1 MYVWEQL
8 LTNYCL
14 DGLVYNLY
22 HELYITMHP
31 LHKPW
36 YILLY
41 SCKALTFFVKHPIS
55 LPCYCYVLI
64 TQHHPASL
72 AIPSNPGVQNLSF
85 GIDNRNS
92 FLPFYPFPFH
102 LWTNLI
108 YQSKILQW
116 YQTHWVVK
124 VLQPFPFLFFF
135 LLSILNI
142 CKDELCT
149 CESCH
154 MHSHNLNLTQL
165 QPELG

>member
-22 HELYITMHP
+22 HQLYITMHP
-31 LHKPW
+31 FHKPW

-72 AIPSNPGVQNLSF
+72 AIPSNPGVHCQNLSF
-85 GIDNRNS
+85 GHRIS
-92 FLPFYPFPFH
+92 FLHFHPFPFH
-102 LWTNLI
+102 LWTNLV
-108 YQSKILQW
+108 YHS
-116 YQTHWVVK
+116 K
-124 VLQPFPFLFFF
+124 VLQHTELWNFFKLKISLFGGFVF
-135 LLSILNI
+135 ARMNSVHVRVKMVGLLQQG
-142 CKDELCT
+142 D
-149 CESCH
+149 
-154 MHSHNLNLTQL
+154 L
-165 QPELG
+165 QGVLQMAVKLERI